1 MIFKNLFDE
10 KLSKQEVI
18 LVLVK
23 GFRIE
28 NLISYQE
35 VL

>member
-1 MIFKNLFDE
+1 MIFKNLTDE

-23 GFRIE
+23 GFKTE
-28 NLISYQE
+28 KLISY
-35 VL
+35 